1 MMILFYLVII
11 LFILM
16 PIKLKN
22 KTMGLLYCYLTY
34 SIVTLC
40 VHRIFIDVSPYF
52 EEYNGDIFVWG
63 IFSLFLIL
71 WIIQRESPYRFLW
84 VLFFLPTIVS
94 YGHDWD
100 GAYDAYLFFRPYGYV
115 LLSLFVKI
123 EDNLSPLLSLIK
135 FSLRDCSSYFVA
147 ILEMVSVFVNTI
159 IGFIVFLLY
168 RKNKITNLDKS
179 SDSVG
184 FSHIMVAIV
193 VFVGI
198 VILSYCNIQLFQ
210 AEEQSTIITFLNH
223 QLVSAASLTIFL
235 VAIILFFK
243 SKKTKIYIVSFFLVF
258 LCTPT
263 FVSLK
268 FINGAWGEGYWDFY
282 TPFYCMKSIG
292 IQIVSLSYFFVSKND
307 LINLNKQSIL
317 TTIELGCL
325 LLIPFLYSMVF
336 IFRNRIHSF
345 LQTNKNA
352 ISDIF
357 DEIIYVITFSLFY
370 AVIVA
375 GIFVLFDSYILD
387 CVLTIVFWSISLAL
401 ILKKKDYFD
410 KWNKI
415 LYIFFLVSFPVIT
428 MRDGQLGLCPWGM
441 SLWKTIVNGRLDFE
455 FWNLLN
461 LAMMITAVI
470 VLHYVKVRK
479 NKNYKDIV
487 SKYQINNI

>member
-1 MMILFYLVII
+1 MILFCLVII

-34 SIVTLC
+34 FIVTLC

-52 EEYNGDIFVWG
+52 DKYNGDIFVWG

-135 FSLRDCSSYFVA
+135 FSYRDCSSYFVA
-147 ILEMVSVFVNTI
+147 VLEMVSVFVNTI

-168 RKNKITNLDKS
+168 RNNKITNLDKS

-470 VLHYVKVRK
+470 VLHYMKVRK

>member
-1 MMILFYLVII
+1 
-11 LFILM
+11 
-16 PIKLKN
+16 
-22 KTMGLLYCYLTY
+22 
-34 SIVTLC
+34 
-40 VHRIFIDVSPYF
+40 
-52 EEYNGDIFVWG
+52 
-63 IFSLFLIL
+63 
-71 WIIQRESPYRFLW
+71 
-84 VLFFLPTIVS
+84 
-94 YGHDWD
+94 
-100 GAYDAYLFFRPYGYV
+100 
-115 LLSLFVKI
+115 
-123 EDNLSPLLSLIK
+123 
-135 FSLRDCSSYFVA
+135 
-147 ILEMVSVFVNTI
+147 MVSVFVNTI

-168 RKNKITNLDKS
+168 RNNKITNLDKS

-292 IQIVSLSYFFVSKND
+292 IQIVSLLYFFVSKND
-307 LINLNKQSIL
+307 LINLNNQSIL
-317 TTIELGCL
+317 TTIELGCFF
-325 LLIPFLYSMVF
+325 LIPFLYFVVF
-336 IFRNRIHSF
+336 IFRNKIHSF
-345 LQTNKNA
+345 LQTIKNS
-352 ISDIF
+352 IKRIPDIF
-357 DEIIYVITFSLFY
+357 DEIIYVITCCLFY
-370 AVIVA
+370 SLLYI
-375 GIFVLFDSYILD
+375 GISVLFDSYILD
-387 CVLTIVFWSISLAL
+387 CVLTIAFWSISLAL
-401 ILKKKDYFD
+401 IVKKKEYFD

-415 LYIFFLVSFPVIT
+415 RYIFFLVSFPVIT
-428 MRDGQLGLCPWGM
+428 MHDGQLGLCPWGV
-441 SLWKTIVNGRLDFE
+441 SLWKTIGHGIDFE
-455 FWNLLN
+455 LWNLLN

-470 VLHYVKVRK
+470 ILHYMRVRK
-479 NKNYKDIV
+479 NKNYKDVV